1 MPKGVYDREKA
12 RLKREAI
19 KGFLAENNLA
29 DKPDLLSS
37 TSIAAQET
45 FETDDQIDLR
55 LRERF
60 DILEELTDSTIA
72 GDARSLIVSGPP
84 GLGKSFTIEQKL
96 KELGDDEFSHVKGF
110 IKRTGLYKL
119 LYKHRF
125 DGNVI
130 VFDDCDAIFFD
141 DDCLNMIKTVCDTT
155 EERWVTYGAEMVL
168 TDEDTGDLLPRTF
181 EFRGSIIFITNLDFD
196 TYIDK
201 SHRLAP
207 HMMALISRS
216 HYIDLTMKTK
226 RDYIV
231 RIKQVINGGMLNY
244 LPRAAREEIVD
255 YIEVNQDTLR
265 ELSLRMALKL
275 GDLHKTKGYR
285 WKKIADITCRR

>member
-1 MPKGVYDREKA
+1 MPKGVYDRKA
-12 RLKREAI
+12 AAARRAKIKEFIEA
-19 KGFLAENNLA
+19 NNLG
-29 DKPDLLSS
+29 DRPSEVPQVPVE
-37 TSIAAQET
+37 IET
-45 FETDDQIDLR
+45 EAEIDAR

-60 DILEELTDSTIA
+60 HILEELTDSTIA
-72 GDARSLIVSGPP
+72 GDSRSLIVSGPP

-119 LYKHRF
+119 LYKHRY

-130 VFDDCDAIFFD
+130 VFDDCDSIFFD
-141 DDCLNMIKTVCDTT
+141 DECLNMIKTVCDTT
-155 EERWVTYGAEMVL
+155 EERWVTYGVEMTL
-168 TDEDTGDLLPRTF
+168 IDEETGDLLPNRF

-196 TYIDK
+196 NYIDR

-216 HYIDLTMKTK
+216 HYIDLTMKSK

-231 RIKQVINGGMLNY
+231 RIKQVINSGMLSY
-244 LPRAAREEIVD
+244 LPLSAQEDIVE
-255 YIEVNQDTLR
+255 YIEVNSDRLR

-275 GDLHKTKGYR
+275 GDLHKTKGNR
-285 WKKIADITCRR
+285 WKKIAEVTCLR